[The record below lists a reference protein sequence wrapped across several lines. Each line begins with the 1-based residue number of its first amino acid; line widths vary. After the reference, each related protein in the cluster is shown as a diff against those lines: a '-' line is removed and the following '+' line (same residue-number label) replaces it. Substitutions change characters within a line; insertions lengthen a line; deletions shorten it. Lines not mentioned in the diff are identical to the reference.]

1 MPKFI
6 ESIDNPAKKK
16 LIVVHLIGSHSP
28 FCKRISN
35 KYDKFYK
42 SKDLSCYVQS
52 IKNTD
57 LQLSLLHD
65 ILSKSKNSWSMLYFS
80 DHGLSFIDNQQDLIH
95 GDKHR
100 QNFET
105 PLFITSS
112 DSNTREIISAQR
124 SGLNLFHLLAEWLGI
139 HEKNIQSSCKIIS
152 NNECKDQNIAIDFDQ
167 KIIYFNELLD
177 DSIK

>member
-1 MPKFI
+1 MTYYQSLKTHSLCYIFQI
-6 ESIDNPAKKK
+6 MGFLL
-16 LIVVHLIGSHSP
+16 LII
-28 FCKRISN
+28 N
-35 KYDKFYK
+35 
-42 SKDLSCYVQS
+42 
-52 IKNTD
+52 N
-57 LQLSLLHD
+57 
-65 ILSKSKNSWSMLYFS
+65 
-80 DHGLSFIDNQQDLIH
+80 LIH

-139 HEKNIQSSCKIIS
+139 HEKNIQSSCKMIS